1 MGPLNL
7 WQKTVIVALSLLA
20 LARVSGARDA
30 EETVLTLAGA
40 RKVAAAAGE
49 AKTADIRP

>member
-20 LARVSGARDA
+20 LARASGARIAETTASGDA
-30 EETVLTLAGA
+30 RV
-40 RKVAAAAGE
+40 VA
-49 AKTADIRP
+49 TTRR